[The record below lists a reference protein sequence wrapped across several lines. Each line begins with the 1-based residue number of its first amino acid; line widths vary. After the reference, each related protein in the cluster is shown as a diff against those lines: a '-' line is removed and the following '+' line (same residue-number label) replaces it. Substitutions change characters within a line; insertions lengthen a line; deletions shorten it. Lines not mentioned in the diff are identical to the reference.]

1 MRNYP
6 KKILIG
12 MLPFLLAS
20 CAMFDD
26 DGLSLASEKASLE
39 DVQGCFYSSG
49 SSFETVYEAGYKSLY
64 YKWCRS
70 VCIVGDTVNFASYKI
85 YTDKDYSEIDPDR
98 QPESSSERETL
109 TLLEPAAHGA
119 FYYNVK
125 IGKEDYYFENVNGV
139 RSLETRNNSKYVA
152 SEDAVCESF

>member
-1 MRNYP
+1 MNNP
-6 KKILIG
+6 VKLLVGIL
-12 MLPFLLAS
+12 PSLLAS
-20 CAMFDD
+20 CAMFDE

-39 DVQGCFYSSG
+39 DVQGCFYALG

-64 YKWCRS
+64 YKWCKS
-70 VCIVGDTVNFASYKI
+70 VCIVGDTVNFSSYKV
-85 YTDKDYSEIDPDR
+85 YTDKDYSKIDPDR
-98 QPESSSERETL
+98 QPESSTESKSL

>member
-1 MRNYP
+1 MNNP
-6 KKILIG
+6 VKLLVGIL
-12 MLPFLLAS
+12 PSLLAS
-20 CAMFDD
+20 CAMFDE

-39 DVQGCFYSSG
+39 DVQGCFYALG
-49 SSFETVYEAGYKSLY
+49 SSFETAYETGYKSLY
-64 YKWCRS
+64 YKWCKS
-70 VCIVGDTVNFASYKI
+70 VCIVGDTVNFSSYKV
-85 YTDKDYSEIDPDR
+85 YTDKDYSKIDPDR
-98 QPESSSERETL
+98 QPESSTESKSL

>member
-1 MRNYP
+1 MNYP
-6 KKILIG
+6 KKILVG
-12 MLPFLLAS
+12 LLLSLLAS
-20 CAMFDD
+20 CAMFDE

-39 DVQGCFYSSG
+39 DLQGCFYALG

-64 YKWCRS
+64 YKWCKS
-70 VCIVGDTVNFASYKI
+70 VCIVGDTVNFSSYKI
-85 YTDKDYSEIDPDR
+85 YTDKDYSKIDPDR
-98 QPESSSERETL
+98 QPVSSTESKSL

-125 IGKEDYYFENVNGV
+125 IGKENYYFENVNGT

>member
-1 MRNYP
+1 MNYP
-6 KKILIG
+6 KKILVG
-12 MLPFLLAS
+12 LLPSLLAS
-20 CAMFDD
+20 CAMFDE

-39 DVQGCFYSSG
+39 DLQGCFYSLG
-49 SSFETVYEAGYKSLY
+49 SSFETVYENGYKSLY
-64 YKWCRS
+64 YKWCKS
-70 VCIVGDTVNFASYKI
+70 VCIVGDTVSFSNYKI
-85 YTDKDYSEIDPDR
+85 YTDKDYSKTDSDR
-98 QPESSSERETL
+98 QPESSTESAML

-139 RSLETRNNSKYVA
+139 RSLETRNDSKYVA

>member
-1 MRNYP
+1 
-6 KKILIG
+6 
-12 MLPFLLAS
+12 
-20 CAMFDD
+20 MFDE

-49 SSFETVYEAGYKSLY
+49 SSFETVYEAGYKTLY
-64 YKWCRS
+64 YKWCKR
-70 VCIVGDTVNFASYKI
+70 VCIVGDTAEFSSYKI
-85 YTDKDYSEIDPDR
+85 YTDSEYSKIDPDR
-98 QPESSSERETL
+98 QTESSVNNETL
-109 TLLEPAAHGA
+109 ALLEPAAHGA

>member
-1 MRNYP
+1 MNYP
-6 KKILIG
+6 KKILVG
-12 MLPFLLAS
+12 LSPLLLAS
-20 CAMFDD
+20 CAMFDE

-49 SSFETVYEAGYKSLY
+49 SSFETVYEAGYKTLY
-64 YKWCRS
+64 YKWCKS
-70 VCIVGDTVNFASYKI
+70 VCIVGDTAEFSNYKI
-85 YTDKDYSEIDPDR
+85 YTDSKYSKIDPDR
-98 QPESSSERETL
+98 QTESSVNSETFA
-109 TLLEPAAHGA
+109 LLEPAAHGA

-139 RSLETRNNSKYVA
+139 RFLETRNNSKYVA